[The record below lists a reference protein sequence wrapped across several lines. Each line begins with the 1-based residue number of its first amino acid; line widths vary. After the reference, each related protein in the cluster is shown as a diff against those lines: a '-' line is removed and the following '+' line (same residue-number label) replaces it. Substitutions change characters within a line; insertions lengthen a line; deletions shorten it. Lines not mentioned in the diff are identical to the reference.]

1 MLEETYERYVP
12 RLLHPIPYVTPGG
25 VHLALQEFSAGNPQ
39 AQGAQPERF
48 YDNSLLQELE
58 QSGAVERLYR

>member
-12 RLLHPIPYVTPGG
+12 RLLQPIPYVTPGG
-25 VHLALQEFSAGNPQ
+25 VQLALEEFSAGNPQ